1 MTNTT
6 IKELKGLTAEQKK
19 EFKSSGYYRG
29 KNRCTKLREHDL
41 CLSSEKNMYYDT
53 SVTEK
58 DILKNIFEGNVKKE
72 ELKDLVSQGVEDK
85 FKAQEVTRDLARYI
99 KSETRTPVIAKTK
112 YFEIEGEKVLV
123 KPDFIFDDGNSIE
136 IVFMRSGKPDVTQKG
151 KKNDTGVNQS
161 LELWYG
167 IIYGRAYR
175 ADRAEEDEKF
185 AERNIK
191 SAYYF
196 LRKDTDKAYGL
207 YDPDFFSGAG
217 RNIVGLYEPYD
228 ATGLEEAATDD
239 GFLPQLEAFIEG
251 TECTP
256 DDCKKC
262 ANRTSCEYQKSPEPF
277 EKKAGK
283 KKGKIELSDAQ
294 AAIVAFRKG
303 VARVIAKAGSGKTEC
318 STERGAQ
325 MFSEGVDAKSFLFVT
340 FTEAGATE
348 MKERIARKCEER
360 GLPIEGD
367 DIQAMT
373 FHKFGLNIIRDNYE
387 MCGYQK
393 APQIVDTND
402 VVKKRLFNDILVDMD
417 LYSLQNRHNL
427 LDWAIKVHEIM
438 KVNSIDPE
446 ADDAASH
453 VSKTME
459 GKNSYLMSHQDFE
472 NLIEVAK
479 TFDSKLKEN
488 NLLTFADIE
497 PLMNQVLTE
506 NPEYLESLGL
516 AHILVDEFQD
526 SNDAQMETIKALTTT
541 KCFESLMVVG
551 DDSQSIYAFRH
562 TSQENILNFFE
573 KMEIKGEDFRLDENR
588 RSKEEILAFAN
599 RIDSLNE
606 NRAGGD
612 MIAVRGSGFKPVV
625 RGFWKRDD
633 EYDFIIDQ
641 ITKGIASGQYVAEDF
656 CIIAFKRSELVSIA
670 GKLSQAGIP
679 WITKYPMAMQD
690 NSRVQ
695 AAISLATAF
704 YQPDAEQLYF
714 NYLVALNDG
723 DIFEEMTNEEIK
735 EKVAELKK
743 EWQNMDM
750 LDIPYQRKLFH
761 DHLEAIKGSDEIYA
775 AFLELLYE
783 NEDLQSELEF
793 IVDFKRFGETVAKKL
808 EGDYA
813 GVVLT
818 TAHSSKG
825 LEWPVVFNTISG
837 YDNEFL
843 HKPKKQAEVEE
854 RRRLLYVSVT
864 RARDILYVTGQFIAY
879 GKQGD
884 YTYNQFLREA
894 YDCAGKEYN
903 PSASK
908 PVKASKASS
917 KGKSREMTEEEKA
930 EYNKLI
936 QGASQ
941 VTLADVI

>member
-1 MTNTT
+1 MTKY
-6 IKELKGLTAEQKK
+6 KELKGLTAEQKK

-53 SVTEK
+53 AVTEK
-58 DILKNIFEGNVKKE
+58 DIIKNIFEGTAKKE
-72 ELKDLVSQGVEDK
+72 DVKDLVSQGIEDK
-85 FKAQEVTRDLARYI
+85 FKIQEAARDLLRYI
-99 KSETRTPVIAKTK
+99 KSETRTPVIAKAK
-112 YFEIEGEKVLV
+112 YFKVEGEKVRV
-123 KPDFIFDDGNSIE
+123 KPDAIFDDGNSIE
-136 IVFMRSGKPDVTQKG
+136 VVFYRSGRPDVSQKG
-151 KKNDTGVNQS
+151 KQRDTGVNQS

-175 ADRAEEDEKF
+175 AERAKEDEKF

-196 LRKDTDKAYGL
+196 LRKNNTVDKSYGV
-207 YDPDFFSGAG
+207 YEQDFFGKG
-217 RNIVGLYEPYD
+217 GNVVGLYEPYD
-228 ATGLEEAATDD
+228 ATGMEESAMD
-239 GFLPQLEAFIEG
+239 GGFIPQLQAFIEG
-251 TECTP
+251 TECSP

-262 ANRTSCEYQKSPEPF
+262 SNRTSCEYQKSPEPF

-283 KKGKIELSDAQ
+283 KKAKITLSDAQ

-325 MFSEGVDAKSFLFVT
+325 MFTEGVDPKSFLFVT
-340 FTEAGATE
+340 FTDAGAAE
-348 MKERIARKCEER
+348 MKTRIARKCEER
-360 GLPIEGD
+360 GLAIADD
-367 DIQAMT
+367 DIKAMT

-402 VVKKRLFNDILVDMD
+402 VVKKRLFNDILVDLD
-417 LYSLQNRHNL
+417 LYNLQNRHNL

-446 ADDAASH
+446 AGDVVSQ

-479 TFDSKLKEN
+479 TFDAKLKEN

-497 PLMNQVLTE
+497 PLMNKVLHE

-573 KMEIKGEDFRLDENR
+573 KMEMTGEDFRLDENR

-599 RIDSLNE
+599 RIDALNE

-612 MIAVRGSGFKPVV
+612 MIAVRGSGFKPIV
-625 RGFWKRDD
+625 RGYEKRDD
-633 EYDFIIDQ
+633 EYDFIVDQ

-656 CIIAFKRSELVSIA
+656 CIIAFKRSELVAIA
-670 GKLSQAGIP
+670 SKLSQAGIP

-723 DIFEEMTNEEIK
+723 DIFEDMTNEEIK

-761 DHLEAIKGSDEIYA
+761 DRLEAIKGNDEIYT

-793 IVDFKRFGETVAKKL
+793 IVDFKRFGETVSKKL

-843 HKPKKQAEVEE
+843 HKGKKQAEIEE

-894 YDCAGKEYN
+894 MECAGKEFS
-903 PSASK
+903 PIHSK
-908 PVKASKASS
+908 PAKAASSS
-917 KGKSREMTEEEKA
+917 KGKVREMTEEEKA
-930 EYNKLI
+930 EYNKMI
-936 QGASQ
+936 RGASQ